1 MCGPATWIF
10 DDCLCPGLILK
21 KMQAHRIKNLFAA
34 IARYYDFLNSLLS
47 LKRDKMWRR
56 ETVKASDVAPTSKV
70 LDVCTGTGEL
80 ALAYSAKIGEEGF
93 VIGSDFCFEML
104 VIGNRKLQRPV
115 GAVSNPTTQQ
125 PVGAVSNSTT
135 QQPVGA
141 VSNRTTQQPVGAVS
155 NRTTS
160 FLAADNLTLPFLDN
174 TFDIVS
180 VGFGIRNVSDVEMGI
195 REMTRVAAPGGR
207 VVILEFTQPIN
218 PLFRGLYY
226 FYFTKILPFVGNLIS
241 RNKDDAYGYLP
252 RSVMKFPDCDALKAV
267 MEQCGLTDV
276 RFHRKTF
283 GIVAIHVGKK
293 PKNSA

>member
-1 MCGPATWIF
+1 
-10 DDCLCPGLILK
+10 
-21 KMQAHRIKNLFAA
+21 MQAQRIKNLFSA
-34 IARYYDFLNSLLS
+34 IARYYDFLNALLS

-56 ETVKASDVAPTSKV
+56 ETVKASDVEPMSKV

-80 ALAYSAKIGEEGF
+80 ALAYADKIAAEGF

-104 VIGNRKLQRPV
+104 VIGDQKL
-115 GAVSNPTTQQ
+115 
-125 PVGAVSNSTT
+125 

-141 VSNRTTQQPVGAVS
+141 VSNRTT
-155 NRTTS
+155 N
-160 FLAADNLTLPFLDN
+160 FLAADTLILPFLDN
-174 TFDIVS
+174 TFDVVS
-180 VGFGIRNVSDVEMGI
+180 VGFGIRNVSDLELGI

-207 VVILEFTQPIN
+207 VVILEFTQPVN

-241 RNKDDAYGYLP
+241 GSKDDAYGYLP
-252 RSVMKFPDCDALKAV
+252 RSVMKFPNCDALKGV

-293 PKNSA
+293 PRNST

>member
-1 MCGPATWIF
+1 
-10 DDCLCPGLILK
+10 
-21 KMQAHRIKNLFAA
+21 MQAQRIKNLFSV
-34 IARYYDFLNSLLS
+34 IARHYDFLNALLS
-47 LKRDKMWRR
+47 LKRDKHWRQ
-56 ETVKASDVAPTSKV
+56 ETVKASEIESTSKV

-80 ALAYSAKIGEEGF
+80 ALAYADKMGAEGF

-104 VIGNRKLQRPV
+104 VIGDRKL
-115 GAVSNPTTQQ
+115 QQ

-141 VSNRTTQQPVGAVS
+141 VSNRTT
-155 NRTTS
+155 S
-160 FLAADNLTLPFLDN
+160 FLAADTLTLPFLDD
-174 TFDIVS
+174 TFDVVS
-180 VGFGIRNVSDVEMGI
+180 VGFGIRNVSDLALGI

-207 VVILEFTQPIN
+207 VVILEFTQPTN

-252 RSVMKFPDCDALKAV
+252 RSVMKFPNCDALKGV
-267 MEQCGLTDV
+267 MEGCGLTDV
-276 RFHRKTF
+276 RFQRKTF